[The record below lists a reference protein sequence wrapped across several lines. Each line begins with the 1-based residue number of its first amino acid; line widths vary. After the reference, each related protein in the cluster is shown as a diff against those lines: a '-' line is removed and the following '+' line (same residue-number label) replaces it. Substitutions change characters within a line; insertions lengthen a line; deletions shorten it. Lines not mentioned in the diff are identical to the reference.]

1 MELKMNLL
9 VIFAA
14 LVALSS
20 PGPIRRESHKSVQVD
35 GMAVSIPSR
44 DTVVAHSVEEMANK
58 KILYLLTRDVDGL
71 IKRYAYHAS
80 GFVEKDL
87 IGPYVLGHSVD
98 VPAGL
103 ELQAGQIPFRYF
115 ESTCPGRA
123 GLAAVAAFG
132 FCRPSWGG
140 RTCYSL
146 YVFRKTTSGT
156 YTRIYLRTDVGEM
169 LQDLV
174 FRDVDGDCLPEL
186 IDVGKSEH
194 VAYANV
200 QIIDKDLTVQLVQ
213 RIGGAE
219 VDLKVKGPSGFAVEA
234 DDSYPGERGLCYVLG
249 YRGWWDPGQRRFKT
263 VFERQSDRPED
274 RGYRHST
281 NPTDRPSTQTPH

>member
-1 MELKMNLL
+1 MNFMFA
-9 VIFAA
+9 FAA
-14 LVALSS
+14 LVALSNL
-20 PGPIRRESHKSVQVD
+20 GPMRTGPQKSVRVN
-35 GMAVSIPSR
+35 GMTVSIPSR
-44 DTVVAHSVEEMANK
+44 DTVVDHSVEEMADR

-71 IKRYAYHAS
+71 IKSYAYHAS
-80 GFVEKDL
+80 GFADEDL
-87 IGPYVLGHSVD
+87 IGPYVLGYSVD

-103 ELQAGQIPFRYF
+103 EIQSGQIPIRYI

-123 GLAAVAAFG
+123 GLAAVAAYG

-146 YVFRKTTSGT
+146 YVFRTTASGT
-156 YTRIYLRTDVGEM
+156 YGRIYLRTDVGEI

-194 VAYANV
+194 VTYANV
-200 QIIDKDLTVQLVQ
+200 QIIDKDLTVELVQ

-219 VDLKVKGPSGFAVEA
+219 VDLRVAGPSRFAVEA

-263 VFERQSDRPED
+263 VFERHSDRPED

-281 NPTDRPSTQTPH
+281 DPTDQSSPQTPQ